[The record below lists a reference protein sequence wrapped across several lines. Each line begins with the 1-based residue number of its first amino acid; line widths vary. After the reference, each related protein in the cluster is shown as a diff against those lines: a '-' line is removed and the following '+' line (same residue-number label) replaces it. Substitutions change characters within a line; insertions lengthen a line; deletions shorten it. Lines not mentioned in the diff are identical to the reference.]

1 MRMRFFRFFIIVAIL
16 SGLLF
21 NFRSTASAGSES
33 LTPEQFKQQQQK
45 RSSEYLAKQ
54 DSDGKTFMESSK
66 GMGRE
71 EKLLALKE
79 FKTKHYNE
87 NCEFRE
93 KMHGAQVEFVKAR
106 MDANARM
113 PQAMKDKKL
122 AKLEEEYSEF
132 KAFHVQKNK
141 ENMEFIDKLIADK
154 SKDGAEL
161 DKILQDFMKSQKSDA
176 KEFQQNQKE
185 KYQKP

>member
-1 MRMRFFRFFIIVAIL
+1 MRMKFLRIFVIITA
-16 SGLLF
+16 LLCLF
-21 NFRSTASAGSES
+21 SNFSITAAAGQET
-33 LTPEQFKQQQQK
+33 LTLEQFKQQQQK
-45 RSSEYLAKQ
+45 KSADYLAKQ
-54 DSDGKTFMESSK
+54 DADGKAFMESSK

-93 KMHGAQVEFVKAR
+93 KMHGAQVEFVKSR
-106 MDANARM
+106 MDANTRL

-141 ENMEFIDKLIADK
+141 ENMDFIDKLIADK
-154 SKDGAEL
+154 SKDGVEL
-161 DKILQDFMKSQKSDA
+161 DKVLQDFMKSQKSDA

-185 KYQKP
+185 KYQK

>member
-1 MRMRFFRFFIIVAIL
+1 MKFLRPVLIIVVLL
-16 SGLLF
+16 SLLL
-21 NFRSTASAGSES
+21 NFPLTLPAGQQN
-33 LTPEQFKQQQQK
+33 LTLEEFKQQQQK
-45 RSSEYLAKQ
+45 KSSEYLAKQ
-54 DSDGKTFMESSK
+54 DSDSKVFMESIK

-71 EKLLALKE
+71 EKLLAIKE

-93 KMHGAQVEFVKAR
+93 KMHGAQVEFVRAR
-106 MDANARM
+106 MNANARM
-113 PQAMKDKKL
+113 SQELKDKKL
-122 AKLEEEYSEF
+122 AKLEKEYSEF

-185 KYQKP
+185 KYQK